1 MSYLKF
7 LVVGILG
14 GTISGLIGI
23 GGGVIML
30 PILIYI
36 MGVEAKIATALSMV
50 QVLFSSISGSIFHYI
65 GKTIRIN
72 YALYFGLSSAAFS
85 FLGSYITKY
94 VSDTAIKIVYIV
106 TTIAILALF
115 LLVNNDGKQEH
126 ILTKSKLYIIIPI
139 GAVAGFIGG
148 LLGLGGGFLFV
159 PVLTCFFCL
168 PIKVAVGTSLLAVF
182 FNSIPG
188 VVGKFIFVKFNIY
201 IALALGAGSVAGSVF
216 GSYLNK
222 KMSHKAIKILFITV
236 LTIAIIR
243 VFMDLLTSFNMLKF

>member
-1 MSYLKF
+1 MEYIKF
-7 LVVGILG
+7 LLVGILG

-36 MGVEAKIATALSMV
+36 LGIEAKIATALSMI
-50 QVLFSSISGSIFHYI
+50 QVFFSSISGSIFHYL

-72 YALYFGLSSAAFS
+72 YALYFGLSSMAFS
-85 FLGSYITKY
+85 FLGSYLTKY
-94 VSDTAIKIVYIV
+94 ISDTAIKIVYLV
-106 TTIAILALF
+106 TTIAILILF
-115 LLVNNDGKQEH
+115 LLINNDEKQEC
-126 ILTKSKLYIIIPI
+126 ILAKSKLYIIIPI

-159 PVLTCFFCL
+159 PILTCFFNFS
-168 PIKVAVGTSLLAVF
+168 IKVAVGTSLLAVF

-188 VVGKFIFVKFNIY
+188 VIGKFISVKFNIY
-201 IALALGAGSVAGSVF
+201 FALVLGAGAVGGSRL

-222 KMSHKAIKILFITV
+222 KMSHMAIRILFIV
-236 LTIAIIR
+236 ILTAAIIR
-243 VFMDLLTSFNMLKF
+243 VLVDLTINFL